1 MITFYPSSNLLIIR
15 NDLSKIIKAY
25 SGAIART
32 MWQSETKNDI
42 TPEIQAMTVTKQWL
56 ENKIKELNDWIFEN
70 EKGNHFEYA
79 PNKHKRDYYVR
90 KLIELEEN
98 QMTTIKV

>member
-1 MITFYPSSNLLIIR
+1 MITFYPSSSLLIIR
-15 NDLSKIIKAY
+15 NDVRKIVKAY
-25 SGAIART
+25 SGAIAKT

-42 TPEIQAMTVTKQWL
+42 TPKIQAMTVTKQWL

-98 QMTTIKV
+98 QLKAIEI

>member
-42 TPEIQAMTVTKQWL
+42 TPKIQAMTVTKQWL
-56 ENKIKELNDWIFEN
+56 ENKIKELNEWLFDN

-98 QMTTIKV
+98 QLGTIKV

>member
-42 TPEIQAMTVTKQWL
+42 TPKIQAMTVTKQWL

>member
-1 MITFYPSSNLLIIR
+1 MITFYPSSSLLIIR

-42 TPEIQAMTVTKQWL
+42 TPKIQAMTVTKQWL
-56 ENKIKELNDWIFEN
+56 ENKIKELNDWLFDN

-98 QMTTIKV
+98 QLGTIKV

>member
-42 TPEIQAMTVTKQWL
+42 TPKIQAMTVTKQWL

-98 QMTTIKV
+98 QLGTIKV

>member
-42 TPEIQAMTVTKQWL
+42 TPKIQAMTVTKQWL
-56 ENKIKELNDWIFEN
+56 ENKIKELNDRIFEN

-98 QMTTIKV
+98 QLGTIKV

>member
-1 MITFYPSSNLLIIR
+1 
-15 NDLSKIIKAY
+15 
-25 SGAIART
+25 

-56 ENKIKELNDWIFEN
+56 ENKIKELNDWLFDN

-98 QMTTIKV
+98 QLGTIKV

>member
-1 MITFYPSSNLLIIR
+1 MITFDPSSSLLIIR

-56 ENKIKELNDWIFEN
+56 ENKIKELNDWLFEN

-98 QMTTIKV
+98 QLKAIEI